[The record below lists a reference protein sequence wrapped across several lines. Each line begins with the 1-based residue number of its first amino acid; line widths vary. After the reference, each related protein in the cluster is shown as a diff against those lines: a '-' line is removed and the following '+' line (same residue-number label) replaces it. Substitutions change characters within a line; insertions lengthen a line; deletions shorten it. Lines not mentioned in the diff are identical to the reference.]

1 MTIHTAQRR
10 EAGIVLVVVL
20 FFVLLLTAG
29 IASFLRRV
37 AMDAGVA
44 MHRDRARQ
52 AESFA
57 RGGIRLGEA
66 LLLEDLRV
74 AESGAP
80 DSLFAP
86 WARVR
91 GVDLDDDPDVE
102 LRLEI
107 EDAAARFNLNAMLQQ
122 GKVEEA
128 ARAQLE
134 ALLAGVLAIM
144 PEAPAEGRYDP
155 AQLAANVA
163 DWIDADEVASDGSA
177 EEDAYGRRTPPTR
190 PSNLPL
196 LSVDELRLVDGFD
209 GPLVDALRPFVGVH
223 PLVGG
228 GGINLNTAPPWV
240 LAQLQRGSEISGFRP
255 LEEEDVRRIVEAR
268 EEGPLCAGEGAT
280 AANCTP
286 ITEVLGTDT
295 LDPAPTQR
303 SNVFRV
309 RATARVVDVER
320 RIEAVIDRSDPAE
333 LVRLSWRSE

>member
-1 MTIHTAQRR
+1 MRRSTHTR

-20 FFVLLLTAG
+20 FFVLLLTAS

-37 AMDAGVA
+37 AMDAGIA

-52 AESFA
+52 AESIA

-66 LLLEDLRV
+66 LLLEDLRT
-74 AESGAP
+74 AEPGSP
-80 DSLFAP
+80 DALQSV

-91 GVDLDDDPDVE
+91 GVDLDDDPDID
-102 LRLEI
+102 LTLDI

-122 GKVEEA
+122 GKVDEA
-128 ARAQLE
+128 MRTQLASLIE
-134 ALLAGVLAIM
+134 GVIAIM
-144 PEAPAEGRYDP
+144 PEPPAEGHYDA

-163 DWIDADEVASDGSA
+163 DWIDADDVASDGSA
-177 EEDAYGRRTPPTR
+177 EQEIYARQTPPRR

-209 GPLVDALRPFVGVH
+209 GPLVEALRPFVGVY

-255 LEEEDVRRIVEAR
+255 LEAEDVKRIVEAR
-268 EEGPLCAGEGAT
+268 EKGPLCAGEAAT
-280 AANCTP
+280 APNCTP
-286 ITEVLGTDT
+286 LTEILGTDT
-295 LDPAPTQR
+295 IEPTPTMR
-303 SNVFRV
+303 SSVFRV

-333 LVRLSWRSE
+333 LLRLSWRSE

>member
-1 MTIHTAQRR
+1 MNARTRR
-10 EAGIVLVVVL
+10 ETGIVLVVVL

-37 AMDAGVA
+37 AMDSGIA

-52 AESFA
+52 AESVA

-66 LLLEDLRV
+66 LLLEDLRT
-74 AESGAP
+74 AEQGAP
-80 DSLFAP
+80 DGLQSV

-102 LRLEI
+102 LLLDV
-107 EDAAARFNLNAMLQQ
+107 EDAAARFNLNAMLKQ

-128 ARAQLE
+128 MRAQLE
-134 ALLAGVLAIM
+134 ALIAGVIAIM
-144 PEAPAEGRYDP
+144 PEAPAEGRYDA

-163 DWIDADEVASDGSA
+163 DWIDADDVASDGSA
-177 EEDAYGRRTPPTR
+177 EEEIYGKRSPPTR

-196 LSVDELRLVDGFD
+196 LSVDELRLVEGFD
-209 GPLVDALRPFVGVH
+209 GALVEALRPFVGVY

-228 GGINLNTAPPWV
+228 GGVNVNTAPPWV

-255 LEEEDVRRIVEAR
+255 LEEEDVKRIVEAR
-268 EEGPLCAGEGAT
+268 EEGPLCAGE
-280 AANCTP
+280 AAAAARCTP
-286 ITEVLGTDT
+286 LTEILGTDT
-295 LDPAPTQR
+295 IEPAPTMR
-303 SNVFRV
+303 SNVFRI

-320 RIEAVIDRSDPAE
+320 RIEAVIDRSDPAA